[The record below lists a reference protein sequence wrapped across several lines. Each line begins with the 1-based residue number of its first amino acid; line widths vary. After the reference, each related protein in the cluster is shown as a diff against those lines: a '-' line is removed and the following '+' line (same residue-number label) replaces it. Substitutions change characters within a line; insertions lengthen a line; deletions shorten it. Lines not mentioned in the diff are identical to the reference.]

1 MLSEEALILFVAMAA
16 LALLVLGVLEL
27 LAPSRPRHPRR
38 VGRDPWRRARTA
50 SVPPRPMRAV
60 APAPSR
66 PVEEAE
72 PPIERMLRSEAERDF
87 RRITPA
93 APAGVWPPR
102 VEPPP
107 AQSGF
112 IRQIEPAPPMP
123 LAPSELQVASEPE
136 PAVEMEPV
144 AAAPAPEPPELE
156 PEPPEPEPEPAWE
169 AEESEPEP
177 VATNEA
183 EPPPA
188 PESPVERC
196 YRLYEAKRFREVVG
210 EAMEA
215 LEQGGA
221 EEPDGTARLWGVV
234 GLAHQGLGER
244 DAAYV
249 AFGEAI
255 SAAGEPERRTWE
267 RYLATLTLEVGRDLI
282 ARAESAGLSDGEQ
295 RVADIRTAMSW
306 LERGLATVPD
316 DRALRDCVR
325 EARDALWPTYEHV
338 ALELMQ
344 RQDYESARGLL
355 QEATASAE
363 CPSDFQ
369 ATFQEL
375 LSGTYSGQVGQLTA
389 EALRSMREGKESEAL
404 AALDR
409 AEEMLASIPDDSV
422 PERRRQELE
431 RRLWWSYTKVGVRW
445 VEGGTY
451 HQAVAPLLRA
461 LRFASVGVER
471 LDETRRPLARALG
484 GLVESR
490 APVVERL
497 LDGGDRE
504 EARKLVEPL
513 WSSMEQ
519 ALTRGMN
526 ADELG
531 EGFARLRA
539 LSERLSP

>member
-1 MLSEEALILFVAMAA
+1 MLSEEALILFVALVA

-27 LAPSRPRHPRR
+27 LAPTRPRHPRR
-38 VGRDPWRRARTA
+38 VGRDPWRRAKTA
-50 SVPPRPMRAV
+50 SAPPRPGRAAV
-60 APAPSR
+60 PAPGRS
-66 PVEEAE
+66 VEEAE
-72 PPIERMLRSEAERDF
+72 PPIERVLRSEAERDF
-87 RRITPA
+87 RRMTAA

-112 IRQIEPAPPMP
+112 VRQIEPAPPMP
-123 LAPSELQVASEPE
+123 LAPPVTPPPIEVEITEEPEVEPE
-136 PAVEMEPV
+136 P
-144 AAAPAPEPPELE
+144 
-156 PEPPEPEPEPAWE
+156 
-169 AEESEPEP
+169 SQEPEP
-177 VATNEA
+177 VIASEA
-183 EPPPA
+183 ESPPE

-196 YRLYEAKRFREVVG
+196 YRLFEAKRFRDVIG
-210 EAMEA
+210 EAMQTME
-215 LEQGGA
+215 EGGA
-221 EEPDGTARLWGVV
+221 DEPEGTARLWGVV
-234 GLAHQGLGER
+234 GLAHQALGEH
-244 DAAYV
+244 DAAHV
-249 AFGEAI
+249 ALGEAI
-255 SAAGEPERRTWE
+255 GAAGDQERRTWE
-267 RYLATLTLEVGRDLI
+267 RYLATLTLEVSRDLI

-295 RVADIRTAMSW
+295 RVGDIRTAMSW
-306 LERGLATVPD
+306 LERGLATAPD
-316 DRALRDCVR
+316 DRALRDCAR

-344 RQDYESARGLL
+344 RQDYDSARGLL
-355 QEATASAE
+355 QEATASAD
-363 CPSDFQ
+363 CPADFQ

-375 LSGTYSGQVGQLTA
+375 LSGTYSGEVGQLTA
-389 EALRSMREGKESEAL
+389 EALRSMREGKENEAL
-404 AALDR
+404 AALER
-409 AEEMLASIPDDSV
+409 AETLLASIPEDSV

-471 LDETRRPLARALG
+471 LDETRRPLARAFG

-531 EGFARLRA
+531 EGFVRLRA

>member
-1 MLSEEALILFVAMAA
+1 M
-16 LALLVLGVLEL
+16 
-27 LAPSRPRHPRR
+27 
-38 VGRDPWRRARTA
+38 TA
-50 SVPPRPMRAV
+50 
-60 APAPSR
+60 
-66 PVEEAE
+66 
-72 PPIERMLRSEAERDF
+72 
-87 RRITPA
+87 A

-112 IRQIEPAPPMP
+112 VRQIEPAPPMP
-123 LAPSELQVASEPE
+123 LAPPVTPPPIEVEITEEPEVEPE
-136 PAVEMEPV
+136 P
-144 AAAPAPEPPELE
+144 
-156 PEPPEPEPEPAWE
+156 
-169 AEESEPEP
+169 SQEPEP
-177 VATNEA
+177 VIASEA
-183 EPPPA
+183 ESPPE

-196 YRLYEAKRFREVVG
+196 YRLFEAKRFRDVIG
-210 EAMEA
+210 EAMQTME
-215 LEQGGA
+215 EGGA
-221 EEPDGTARLWGVV
+221 DEPEGTARLWGVV
-234 GLAHQGLGER
+234 GLAHQALGEH
-244 DAAYV
+244 DAAHV
-249 AFGEAI
+249 ALGEAI
-255 SAAGEPERRTWE
+255 GAAGDQERRTWE
-267 RYLATLTLEVGRDLI
+267 RYLATLTLEVSRDLI

-295 RVADIRTAMSW
+295 RVGDIRTAMSW
-306 LERGLATVPD
+306 LERGLATAPD
-316 DRALRDCVR
+316 DRALRDCAR

-344 RQDYESARGLL
+344 RQDYDSARGLL
-355 QEATASAE
+355 QEATASAD
-363 CPSDFQ
+363 CPADFQ

-375 LSGTYSGQVGQLTA
+375 LSGTYSGEVGQLTA
-389 EALRSMREGKESEAL
+389 EALRSMREGKENEAL
-404 AALDR
+404 AALER
-409 AEEMLASIPDDSV
+409 AETLLASIPEDSV

-471 LDETRRPLARALG
+471 LDETRRPLARAFG

-531 EGFARLRA
+531 EGFVRLRA

>member
-1 MLSEEALILFVAMAA
+1 MLSEEALILFVAIAA

-27 LAPSRPRHPRR
+27 LVPTRPRHPRR
-38 VGRDPWRRARTA
+38 VGRDPWRRARSA
-50 SVPPRPMRAV
+50 STPPRPLRAV
-60 APAPSR
+60 VPAPPRSM
-66 PVEEAE
+66 EDAE
-72 PPIERMLRSEAERDF
+72 LPIERVLRIDAEREV
-87 RRITPA
+87 RRMTAA

-107 AQSGF
+107 AQAGF
-112 IRQIEPAPPMP
+112 FRPIEPAPTMP
-123 LAPSELQVASEPE
+123 LSVPEPPSVPEPEIVREPE
-136 PAVEMEPV
+136 PVREDPPEVAVEPAPDPEPV
-144 AAAPAPEPPELE
+144 WEVE
-156 PEPPEPEPEPAWE
+156 EPEPEAVTASAP
-169 AEESEPEP
+169 
-177 VATNEA
+177 

-196 YRLYEAKRFREVVG
+196 YRLYEAKRFREVLG
-210 EAMEA
+210 EAMDV
-215 LEQGGA
+215 LDRGGV
-221 EEPDGTARLWGVV
+221 EEPESTARLWGVV
-234 GLAHQGLGER
+234 GLAHQGLGEP

-255 SAAGEPERRTWE
+255 AAAGEPERRTWE

-295 RVADIRTAMSW
+295 RVGDIRTAMSW

-316 DRALRDCVR
+316 DQALRACVR

-338 ALELMQ
+338 VLELMQ

-363 CPSDFQ
+363 CPTDFQ

-375 LSGTYSGQVGQLTA
+375 LSSTYSGQVGQLTA

-409 AEEMLASIPDDSV
+409 AETMLASIPEESV

-431 RRLWWSYTKVGVRW
+431 RRIWWSYTKVGVRW

-451 HQAVAPLLRA
+451 HQAVSPLLRA

-471 LDETRRPLARALG
+471 LDETRRPLARALA

-513 WSSMEQ
+513 WTSMEQ

-531 EGFARLRA
+531 EGFTRLRT